1 MQEKTEV
8 MDKQNP
14 KDDKKVDEWVQPNLK
29 FRVGI
34 SLQGRK
40 MKPIY
45 YYTSSLYEAKFLLV
59 NI

>member
-1 MQEKTEV
+1 
-8 MDKQNP
+8 
-14 KDDKKVDEWVQPNLK
+14 VDEWIQPNLK
-29 FRVGI
+29 YRVGI